1 MKSLFPADKISFNTK
16 TFNMRIQYF
25 ALCCLVLALQSPLAE
40 SAITSWTTPN
50 ISGDSGP
57 GTLSIPESQTLTTT
71 IETYVALTDATTV
84 TYALNPAVAPF
95 ALSTTGVLTITA
107 NLDADKTPTYTLNIV
122 ATDNTANTPASGT
135 ATITVTVTKGTKPSF
150 GSQKYEQ
157 CIADG
162 SVIDTTLVTVLATD
176 SDKSQTVTHSIASGN
191 TNNDF
196 KIGTATGV
204 IQVANA
210 LSMSRTASYTL
221 VINAV
226 DNENPKKTGSTTVA
240 VTVSAECNKNNAAI
254 NGVSI
259 AFLLLSILTLL
270 MI

>member
-1 MKSLFPADKISFNTK
+1 MPADKIPFTTK
-16 TFNMRIQYF
+16 VFNMRIQSF
-25 ALCCLVLALQSPLAE
+25 ALCCLVLVLQSSLAE
-40 SAITSWTTPN
+40 SAIKSWTEPVITSAA
-50 ISGDSGP
+50 SGT
-57 GTLSIPESQTLTTT
+57 GTLSIPESQALTTT
-71 IETYVALTDATTV
+71 ITTYVAVTDATQV
-84 TYALNPAVAPF
+84 TYALSPAVAPF
-95 ALSTTGVLTITA
+95 ALSAAGVLTITA
-107 NLDADKTPTYTLNIV
+107 NLDADKTPTYKLNIV
-122 ATDNTANTPASGT
+122 ATDNTVTTPASGT
-135 ATITVTVTKGTKPSF
+135 ATITVTVTKVGTKPSF

-162 SVIDTTLVTVLATD
+162 SVIDTTLITVLATD
-176 SDKSQTVTHSIASGN
+176 SVKSQTVTHSIASAGN